1 VFHILWYVIVGFVVG
16 LVARAILPGADHMG
30 FIMTTLVGI
39 GGSIVGGY
47 IGHLIHKPAPGAKFH
62 PHGFILSVVGAI
74 VLLLVIRHL

>member
-62 PHGFILSVVGAI
+62 THGFILSVVGAI